1 MRILCFGSLNIDH
14 VYQVDQI
21 ARPGETL
28 PAHSYQVFAGG
39 KGANQSAALALA
51 GAQVYHAGLV
61 GPEGSW
67 LVDKLQNIGVDMQ
80 FTGTSGTP
88 TGHALIQVD
97 PQGQNS
103 IVIYPGCNFEL
114 RRASIDPILQH
125 FREGDILLLQNEIN
139 EISHLINKGKTQ
151 GLKVC
156 FNPAPFTPSV
166 LDYPLEQVDL
176 LFINETEAQGLTGLH
191 SHTETSLLTAL
202 AEQVPHAELVLTLG
216 ARGALYHAPQSDLEI
231 PALQVQAVDTTAA
244 GDTFIGY
251 YLAALATAC
260 TVPQALQQ
268 ATRAAAFCV
277 TRPGAMDSIPRRD
290 ELT

>member
-14 VYQVDQI
+14 VYQVDHI
-21 ARPGETL
+21 ARPGQTL

-51 GAQVYHAGLV
+51 GARVYHAGLV
-61 GPEGSW
+61 GPDGSW
-67 LVDKLQNIGVDMQ
+67 LVDKLHNLGVDMQ
-80 FTGTSGTP
+80 YTGTSDTP

-97 PQGQNS
+97 RQGENS

-114 RRASIDPILQH
+114 SQGSMDATLKK
-125 FREGDILLLQNEIN
+125 FTKGDMLLLQNEIN
-139 EISHLINKGKTQ
+139 DISHLIKQAKNR

-176 LFINETEAQGLTGLH
+176 FFVNESEGQGLTGH
-191 SHTETSLLTAL
+191 KSPVEDTLLMAL
-202 AEQVPHAELVLTLG
+202 AEQLPHAEVVLTLG
-216 ARGALYHAPQSDLEI
+216 PRGARYHAPQLDLQI
-231 PALQVQAVDTTAA
+231 PARQVQPVDTTAA

-251 YLAALATAC
+251 FLAALASASTI
-260 TVPQALQQ
+260 PQALHQ
-268 ATRAAAFCV
+268 ATRAAALCV

>member
-14 VYQVDQI
+14 VYQVGHI

-51 GAQVYHAGLV
+51 GGKVYHAGLV

-67 LVDKLQNIGVDMQ
+67 LVDKLHNIGVDMQ

-97 PQGQNS
+97 PQGKNS

-114 RRASIDPILQH
+114 GRESIEVALKH
-125 FREGDILLLQNEIN
+125 FVEGDILLLQNEIN
-139 EISHLINKGKTQ
+139 EIPYLIDQGKNR
-151 GLKVC
+151 GLKIC

-176 LFINETEAQGLTGLH
+176 LFVNETEAQGLTSRN
-191 SHTETSLLTAL
+191 SHVGTTLLMAL
-202 AEQVPHAELVLTLG
+202 AEKLPHAEVILTLG
-216 ARGALYHAPQSDLEI
+216 ERGALYHAPQLDLEI
-231 PALQVQAVDTTAA
+231 PALQVRAVDTTAA

-260 TVPQALQQ
+260 TVPQALRQ
-268 ATRAAAFCV
+268 ATRAAALCV
-277 TRPGAMDSIPRRD
+277 ARPGAIDSIPHLA
-290 ELT
+290 ELS